1 MSTPPSI
8 PTHVEAD
15 DVGDKAKA
23 MITMTPPQDNPKVS
37 EK

>member
-15 DVGDKAKA
+15 DVSDKGN
-23 MITMTPPQDNPKVS
+23 MTMTQPSKDDPKVS